1 MAVLCVCGSAFLGVP
16 LFAKGLLMYIIPCS
30 NRSIRRR
37 WEGFYEEME
46 EVCGL
51 PVPFG

>member
-1 MAVLCVCGSAFLGVP
+1 MAVLRIFRGSFLGVP
-16 LFAKGLLMYIIPCS
+16 LFAKGLLIYIIPCS
-30 NRSIRRR
+30 SRSIRRR